1 MSPFIDDR
9 GRLFGRVSVVDIIVV
24 LLIVAVGAFAWGRF
38 SGDETKMKDYRMEA
52 FISQTRVPLVTESN
66 IGDTVRDEGGAVLG
80 RIEDVVVVE
89 SGVDV
94 FPELSGSE
102 STNKEVPVYGGY
114 STVFKDVTITI
125 KGQAEASGTDVV
137 VGGTPMRAGNPL
149 VVVGPGYSPKTVIKS
164 VSVAK

>member
-9 GRLFGRVSVVDIIVV
+9 GRLFGRVSVVDIIVL
-24 LLIVAVGAFAWGRF
+24 LLIVAVAAFAWGRF
-38 SGDETKMKDYRMEA
+38 AGDEAKMKDYRMEA

-80 RIEDVVVVE
+80 RIESVVVEE

-94 FPELSGSE
+94 LEQPLGTE
-102 STNKEVPVYGGY
+102 TADYQPKVWGGA

-125 KGQAEASGTDVV
+125 KGQAEVSGKDIV

-149 VVVGPGYSPKTVIKS
+149 VVVGPGYSPKTVIKN
-164 VSVAK
+164 VYVAK